1 MFSIVVLLCFFAL
14 FGAIIF
20 GRREYQYIWILCSI
34 VFFPPCIYLYQSP
47 QISPQQALLYFF
59 FAYNVLRYYNALK
72 SSIIKLPVLLILI
85 LIFISLLLSVY
96 VNGDGIKG
104 AYNAVRYF
112 MENYSYFIIA
122 FGAGLFYKKI
132 MLEEKVSYLAM
143 ILLFFGLMEFALGDN
158 FIFRK
163 ICSAFPYYDG
173 YYDLSG
179 TITASRSY
187 RSRIFISTI
196 HPTALGAMLSCT
208 FLFFVCVYKNLS
220 WRKDKKLFI
229 GLILFFLIVLSGSR
243 TALACSLFGL
253 FLFLFQQIKV
263 SSKILVLAF
272 IGLGLSVF
280 SQTILDKFSVEGQG
294 SSISLRQ
301 EQLLFSWVQFSKSP
315 ILGNGIKYT
324 SKNIME
330 RDTYN
335 DRVTNTEIGGLES
348 VVFYQL
354 IDYGLV
360 GLFLYC
366 LLYLICF
373 IYFFRRRSFHFAQAG
388 LIITICFFIFA
399 CLSGEMGGN
408 NTFAYMLIG
417 YCMGATYVHEKNE
430 LENSD
435 KDLLEEKEV

>member
-1 MFSIVVLLCFFAL
+1 M
-14 FGAIIF
+14 
-20 GRREYQYIWILCSI
+20 
-34 VFFPPCIYLYQSP
+34 
-47 QISPQQALLYFF
+47 
-59 FAYNVLRYYNALK
+59 
-72 SSIIKLPVLLILI
+72 
-85 LIFISLLLSVY
+85 
-96 VNGDGIKG
+96 
-104 AYNAVRYF
+104 
-112 MENYSYFIIA
+112 
-122 FGAGLFYKKI
+122 
-132 MLEEKVSYLAM
+132 
-143 ILLFFGLMEFALGDN
+143 
-158 FIFRK
+158 
-163 ICSAFPYYDG
+163 
-173 YYDLSG
+173 
-179 TITASRSY
+179 
-187 RSRIFISTI
+187 
-196 HPTALGAMLSCT
+196 
-208 FLFFVCVYKNLS
+208 
-220 WRKDKKLFI
+220 
-229 GLILFFLIVLSGSR
+229 
-243 TALACSLFGL
+243 
-253 FLFLFQQIKV
+253 
-263 SSKILVLAF
+263 LAF